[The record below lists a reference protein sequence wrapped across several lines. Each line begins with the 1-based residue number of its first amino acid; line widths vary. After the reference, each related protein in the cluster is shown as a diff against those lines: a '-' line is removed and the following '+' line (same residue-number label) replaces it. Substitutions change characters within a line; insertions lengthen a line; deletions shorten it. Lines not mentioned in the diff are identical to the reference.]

1 MLRLIT
7 IAFVVMFNSPEQ
19 LNSKYLLVEVAD
31 DWQIKSIETPGNGR
45 GGKRESPGK
54 FLGGLR
60 PLNSES
66 FNSETALN

>member
-7 IAFVVMFNSPEQ
+7 IALVVMFNSPEQ

-31 DWQIKSIETPGNGR
+31 DSQIKNIETPGNGR
-45 GGKRESPGK
+45 GGNRYGPGK

-66 FNSETALN
+66 FIL

>member
-7 IAFVVMFNSPEQ
+7 IALVVIFNSPEQ

-31 DWQIKSIETPGNGR
+31 DSQIKNIETPGNGAFR
-45 GGKRESPGK
+45 GPGK

-60 PLNSES
+60 PLNIYC
-66 FNSETALN
+66 NSETALR

>member
-7 IAFVVMFNSPEQ
+7 IALVVMFNSPEQ

-31 DWQIKSIETPGNGR
+31 DSQVKNIETPGNGQGR
-45 GGKRESPGK
+45 NGK
-54 FLGGLR
+54 FQGGLR

-66 FNSETALN
+66 LVFMFNI